1 MDSAGWLKRTTSRL
15 SRSQFEFVVRTCSV
29 LSGAQAPT
37 MSQIRDLLRLVGLGA
52 LALVVVLVLAC
63 GRTPTPSA
71 PPATG
76 TAEAPLSA
84 AEAAF
89 AQERYSMVETQI
101 KARDVTD
108 ADVLRVMEKVPRH
121 KFVPAEYLDQAYEDH
136 PLPIGEGQ
144 TISQPYVVA
153 LMTELL
159 RLQRGEKVLEIGTGS
174 GYQAAILAELTA
186 EVYTVEI
193 IEVLAARATKRL
205 QELGYSNV
213 QVKSGDG
220 YYGWEEHAP
229 YDCIIV
235 TCAPDHVPPPLIA
248 QLKDGGRLVIPVGPP
263 GAYQSLWQ
271 IEKHGDKVVSK
282 NITGVIFVPMTG
294 KH

>member
-1 MDSAGWLKRTTSRL
+1 MDSAGWPKRMASRL
-15 SRSQFEFVVRTCSV
+15 MALGV
-29 LSGAQAPT
+29 LT
-37 MSQIRDLLRLVGLGA
+37 M
-52 LALVVVLVLAC
+52 VVVLGLAC
-63 GRTPTPSA
+63 GRTPAPSA

-76 TAEAPLSA
+76 TPEATRSA

-89 AQERYSMVETQI
+89 AQARRRMVETQI
-101 KARDVTD
+101 RRRDV
-108 ADVLRVMEKVPRH
+108 ADPAVLRVMEKVPRH
-121 KFVPAEYLDQAYEDH
+121 RFVPAEYLEQAYADH

-144 TISQPYVVA
+144 TISQPYIVA

-193 IEVLAARATKRL
+193 IEVLAARATQRL

-213 QVKSGDG
+213 RVKSGDG

-271 IEKHGDKVVSK
+271 IEKHGDKVISN